1 MWGERHLEI
10 YNRGILKEKFIGGV
24 LSKRGYLEI
33 GGVHLEFPNLLYFSY
48 IIYPIILFYR

>member
-10 YNRGILKEKFIGGV
+10 YNRGMLKEKFIGGV